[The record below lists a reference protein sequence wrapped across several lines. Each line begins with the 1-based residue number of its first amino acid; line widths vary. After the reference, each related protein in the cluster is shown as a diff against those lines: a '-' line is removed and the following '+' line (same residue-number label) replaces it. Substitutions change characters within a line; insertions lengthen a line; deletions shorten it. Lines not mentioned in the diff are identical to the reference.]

1 MQTNRSQGLF
11 LFFARKYVYFWENV
25 REKTFGNV
33 GTAVNSFSHIT
44 NR

>member
-1 MQTNRSQGLF
+1 MQTNRTQDLL
-11 LFFARKYVYFWENV
+11 LFFARKYAYFWENV
-25 REKTFGNV
+25 QEKTFGSV